1 MITTSYL
8 LSLLGNTFD
17 GFSKISMP
25 DDLPERTMLVNI
37 GPEVKNQ
44 PQGEYLY
51 ICTAEHTDKA
61 SQLPD
66 NASVMICNY
75 RGGHI
80 SIPDTIKGIFTSM
93 SMAECINML
102 NVAVDRKN
110 SALAELMQCAVEG
123 ESVSVLT
130 TKVAD
135 TIKGDVMMLN
145 ADNEV
150 LTSYVRYIHGMIED
164 AYTEDQDKQTRLKKL
179 CDSASSGRP
188 FEVSTLVNAKTQSTV
203 LSVCYSL
210 AGADSLTLLAE
221 IGSDCPIDARAF
233 LSEARQAVRI
243 SCTYRGN
250 SIGQMGRHASAQHA
264 WDLIMKSGH
273 LYDDEVVRML
283 RTLPHPIENGG
294 SLAIIYF
301 PDNQNLP
308 FAYMISMIRNS
319 YPDVNVA
326 IENNSLVLI
335 FGNGMFFNGKRDMSF
350 ENDQRIL
357 SILEKFNGFL
367 IYGNHTTHSNRFRE
381 VYMLSDQALRIAMC
395 IPRKSV
401 KRVFFYEDY
410 IQYCLIEMASRTYLN
425 SDPGSDLIFL
435 VHPAAA
441 TLRKH
446 DIRNND
452 DLCNFMYQ
460 YLMNE
465 RSLRLT
471 AEKLHMH
478 RNTAANKLEK
488 IMSMIDMDLEDPR
501 IRLRMIVSLQSMMVF
516 NIIYPKRENRSVITG

>member
-1 MITTSYL
+1 
-8 LSLLGNTFD
+8 
-17 GFSKISMP
+17 
-25 DDLPERTMLVNI
+25 
-37 GPEVKNQ
+37 
-44 PQGEYLY
+44 
-51 ICTAEHTDKA
+51 
-61 SQLPD
+61 
-66 NASVMICNY
+66 
-75 RGGHI
+75 
-80 SIPDTIKGIFTSM
+80 
-93 SMAECINML
+93 
-102 NVAVDRKN
+102 
-110 SALAELMQCAVEG
+110 
-123 ESVSVLT
+123 
-130 TKVAD
+130 
-135 TIKGDVMMLN
+135 MLN

-188 FEVSTLVNAKTQSTV
+188 FEVSALVSAKTQSVV

-221 IGSDCPIDARAF
+221 IGNDCPIDARAF
-233 LSEARQAVRI
+233 LSEARQAVRV
-243 SCTYRGN
+243 SCAYRGN

-264 WDLIMKSGH
+264 WDLIMESGH
-273 LYDDEVVRML
+273 LYDDEIVRML
-283 RTLPHPIENGG
+283 QTLPHPIKNGG

-301 PDNQNLP
+301 PDNQDLP

-335 FGNGMFFNGKRDMSF
+335 FGNGMFSNGKRDLAF
-350 ENDQRIL
+350 ECDQRIL
-357 SILEKFNGFL
+357 SILEKFNGFM
-367 IYGNHTTHSNRFRE
+367 IYGNHTSHSNRFRE

-395 IPRKSV
+395 IPRKYV

-410 IQYCLIEMASRTYLN
+410 IQYSLIEMASRTYLN

-441 TLRKH
+441 ILRKH

-488 IMSMIDMDLEDPR
+488 IMSIIDTDLEDPR
-501 IRLRMIVSLQSMMVF
+501 IRLRMIVSLQSLMVF